1 MNKKLLACCLGDGSL
16 SSDGTLRI
24 LHCEKQKE
32 YLEYKAS
39 LFNKQESIR
48 AKDNNGYKAFLFNKG
63 TFNNHDNGRE
73 VRKKLYGVMGHKY
86 FSKDIVEELD
96 EFCIAILY
104 CDDGSLI
111 PKKRNGVIH
120 AYNLTISLYASY
132 EECERLVKKIYEL
145 FGVSFS
151 ICKDKN
157 KYLIRCGTK
166 EARKFIPQIQKYI
179 PNFKCFENNK
189 LKQNF

>member
-1 MNKKLLACCLGDGSL
+1 MNKILLACCLGDGSL

-39 LFNKQESIR
+39 LFNKQNAI
-48 AKDNNGYKAFLFNKG
+48 KYKNNNGYPSYFFNKG
-63 TFNNHDNGRE
+63 TFNNHDFGRE

-86 FSKDIVEELD
+86 YSEEIVSQLD
-96 EFCIAILY
+96 EFCFAILY

-111 PKKRNGVIH
+111 PKKKEGKIH
-120 AYNLTISLYASY
+120 AYNLTISLYCSY
-132 EECERLVKKIYEL
+132 EECERLVKRIDEL
-145 FGVSFS
+145 FNVHFR

-157 KYLIRCGTK
+157 KFLIRCGTK
-166 EARKFIPQIQKYI
+166 EARKFIPQIKKYI
-179 PNFKCFENNK
+179 PNFNCFKNNK
-189 LKQNF
+189 LKDDF

>member
-1 MNKKLLACCLGDGSL
+1 MNKILLACCLGDGHL
-16 SSDGTLRI
+16 SPDGTLEI
-24 LHCEKQKE
+24 LHQKSQKE

-39 LFNKQESIR
+39 LFDKQNDIR
-48 AKDNNGYKAFLFNKG
+48 CKNNHGYDSYLFRKG

-86 FSKDIVEELD
+86 FSDNIVNEID

-111 PKKRNGVIH
+111 PKKHNGVVH

-132 EECERLVKKIYEL
+132 KECERLVKKIYQL
-145 FGVSFS
+145 FNVKFK

-157 KYLIRCGTK
+157 KFLIRCGTK
-166 EARKFIPQIQKYI
+166 EARKFIPQIKKYI

-189 LKQNF
+189 LKDNF

>member
-16 SSDGTLRI
+16 SSNGTLRI

-39 LFNKQESIR
+39 LFNKSKEIKFKLQNEKYPSW
-48 AKDNNGYKAFLFNKG
+48 FFQKG
-63 TFNNHDNGRE
+63 VFNNHDNGKE
-73 VRKKLYGVMGHKY
+73 VRKKLYGVMNHKY
-86 FSKDIVEELD
+86 FSENIVEELD
-96 EFCIAILY
+96 KFCIAILY

-111 PKKRNGVIH
+111 PKKTNGKIH

-132 EECERLVKKIYEL
+132 EECERIVNKIREL
-145 FGVSFS
+145 FNVEFK

-157 KYLIRCGTK
+157 KFLIRCGTK
-166 EARKFIPQIQKYI
+166 EARKFLPQIKEQI
-179 PNFKCFENNK
+179 PLFECFKNNK
-189 LKQNF
+189 LKTI

>member
-1 MNKKLLACCLGDGSL
+1 MNKTLLACCLGDGYL
-16 SSDGTLRI
+16 SPRGTLSIIHQQR
-24 LHCEKQKE
+24 QKE

-39 LFNKQESIR
+39 LFNKENSIR
-48 AKDNNGYKAFLFNKG
+48 YQNNNGYDAYAFQKG
-63 TFNNHDNGRE
+63 TFNNIDNGKE
-73 VRKKLYGVMGHKY
+73 IRKKLYGVMGHKY
-86 FSKDIVEELD
+86 YSDDIVKEID

-111 PKKRNGVIH
+111 PKKHNGVIH

-132 EECERLVKKIYEL
+132 EECERMVNRIREL
-145 FGVSFS
+145 FNVNFR

-157 KYLIRCGTK
+157 KFLIRCGTK
-166 EARKFIPQIQKYI
+166 EARKFIPQIKKYI

-189 LKQNF
+189 LKENF

>member
-1 MNKKLLACCLGDGSL
+1 MNKILLACCLGDGYL
-16 SSDGTLRI
+16 SPRGTLSI
-24 LHCEKQKE
+24 IHQQKQKE

-39 LFNKQESIR
+39 LFNKENSIR
-48 AKDNNGYKAFLFNKG
+48 YQNNHGYDAYTFQKG
-63 TFNNHDNGRE
+63 TFNNIDNGKE
-73 VRKKLYGVMGHKY
+73 IRKKLYGVMGHKY
-86 FSKDIVEELD
+86 YSDDIVKEID

-111 PKKRNGVIH
+111 PKKHNGVIH

-132 EECERLVKKIYEL
+132 EECERMVNRIREL
-145 FGVSFS
+145 FNVNFR

-157 KYLIRCGTK
+157 KFLIRCGTK
-166 EARKFIPQIQKYI
+166 EARKFIPQIKKYI

-189 LKQNF
+189 LKENF